1 MLNREQLIYKIKNK
15 FPDTDELIYGYI
27 SDCEVFSFDYET
39 IYKIWEI
46 AFLKKSHFD
55 VYLKYVMVDTYR
67 KLQIAGYNKSKALYA
82 VKQMYNSLSV

>member
-1 MLNREQLIYKIKNK
+1 MNKEQLVCKIKNENS
-15 FPDTDELIYGYI
+15 DIDELTYGYI

-67 KLQIAGYNKSKALYA
+67 KLQIAGYNKRKALCA
-82 VKQMYNSLSV
+82 VIQMHNFLNS